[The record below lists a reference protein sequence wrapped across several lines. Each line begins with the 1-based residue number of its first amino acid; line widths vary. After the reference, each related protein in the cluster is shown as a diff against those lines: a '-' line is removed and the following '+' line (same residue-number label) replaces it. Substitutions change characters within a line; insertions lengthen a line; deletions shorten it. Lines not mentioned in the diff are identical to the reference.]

1 MTPEETQVLS
11 VLDAIERDNGASQ
24 RDLSRATGLNLAK
37 VNFLL
42 RKLAEKGHLKLR
54 NVSVNPNKL
63 RYLYILTPHGIAEKS
78 RLTMSFVQRTLAQY
92 GEILE
97 RLRHSLERLVALGGR
112 RVVLLGDNEVAD
124 MVIEAAAGVEGI
136 EIVAIVDPAHKSG
149 ERRGL
154 GIVPSFEGLAFDR
167 VIPCDEAGPSAAEVA
182 GRTGVEEER
191 IWLV

>member
-1 MTPEETQVLS
+1 M
-11 VLDAIERDNGASQ
+11 LDALERNNGASQ

-42 RKLAEKGHLKLR
+42 RKLAGKGHLKLR
-54 NVSVNPNKL
+54 NVSANPNKL
-63 RYLYILTPHGIAEKS
+63 RYLYILTPRGIAEKS
-78 RLTMSFVQRTLAQY
+78 RLTMSFVQRTLTQY

-97 RLRHSLERLVALGGR
+97 RLRRGLERLAAVGGR
-112 RVVLLGDNEVAD
+112 RVVLLGANDVAD

-136 EIVAIVDPAHKSG
+136 DIVAIVDPAHDGK
-149 ERRGL
+149 ERRGYR
-154 GIVPSFEGLAFDR
+154 IVASFDGLAFDR
-167 VIPCDEAGPSAAEVA
+167 IIPCDEAGPSVTEIA